1 MSALAN
7 LKFVAARKSRA
18 ATPVVQRRMKLC
30 AKLQEQLELCAA
42 QQTGDVY
49 TAKRLR
55 TVVDAATGAKTVV
68 EVHKRVREWYWTA
81 ETGKINL
88 AVKYGASTLTLAKG
102 GKNAVELNSTAE
114 LVNMTCLVLSDHFHL
129 ETKAPVVELL
139 FHPDTYSSGV

>member
-18 ATPVVQRRMKLC
+18 TTPAVQRRMKLC
-30 AKLQEQLELCAA
+30 AKLQEQLELCTA

-114 LVNMTCLVLSDHFHL
+114 LINTLKVLMAAAANGELDDAIAEASL
-129 ETKAPVVELL
+129 RTRKA
-139 FHPDTYSSGV
+139 FGK

>member
-1 MSALAN
+1 MSALTN

-18 ATPVVQRRMKLC
+18 VSPAVQRRMKLC
-30 AKLQEQLELCAA
+30 AKLQEQLELCTA

-55 TVVDAATGAKTVV
+55 TVVDAATGAKSVV
-68 EVHKRVREWYWTA
+68 EVQRRVREWDWTA

-102 GKNAVELNSTAE
+102 GKNAIELNSTAE
-114 LVNMTCLVLSDHFHL
+114 LANTLKVLMAA
-129 ETKAPVVELL
+129 TANGELDEAIAEASVKTRKG
-139 FHPDTYSSGV
+139 FGR

>member
-18 ATPVVQRRMKLC
+18 ANPVVQRRMKLC
-30 AKLQEQLELCAA
+30 AKLQEQLELCTA

-68 EVHKRVREWYWTA
+68 EVQRRVREWYWTA
-81 ETGKINL
+81 ETGKVHL
-88 AVKYGASTLTLAKG
+88 SVRYGASTLTLAKG
-102 GKNAVELNSTAE
+102 GKNAIEVNSKAE
-114 LVNMTCLVLSDHFHL
+114 LIDTLKVLMAATANGELDEAIAEVSVR
-129 ETKAPVVELL
+129 TRKA
-139 FHPDTYSSGV
+139 FGK

>member
-18 ATPVVQRRMKLC
+18 VSPVVQRRMKLC
-30 AKLQEQLELCAA
+30 AKLQEQLNMCMA
-42 QQTGDVY
+42 QQTGDIY
-49 TAKRLR
+49 TAKRIK
-55 TVVDAATGAKTVV
+55 TIMDAETGARTAV
-68 EVHKRVREWYWTA
+68 EINARVREWYWTA

-114 LVNMTCLVLSDHFHL
+114 LVNTLKVLLAATANGELDEAIAEASVK
-129 ETKAPVVELL
+129 TRKA
-139 FHPDTYSSGV
+139 FGK